1 MSTLTMVSG
10 AFTLQALGPV
20 RSRRVEGLPSDD
32 RAALYVAS
40 FEGGAEPVAYDTP
53 HDELYFVADHCV
65 LDHAG
70 TVVSP
75 IVEQIALLNYGY
87 IITWSQMF
95 WFEGF
100 CVFDGR
106 VAFLSIGRDEGYCS
120 FGGIIRYV
128 TGGAGARVTRDGLE
142 AYLSS
147 ESIALSRAEVEAL
160 EIMAH
165 QVERLPRVSL

>member
-1 MSTLTMVSG
+1 MATLTMMSG
-10 AFTLQALGPV
+10 SFTLQALGPV
-20 RSRRVEGLPSDD
+20 RSRRVYGLRADD

-40 FEGGAEPVAYDTP
+40 LEGASQPLENDDPY
-53 HDELYFVADHCV
+53 DELYFVADHCV
-65 LDHAG
+65 LEHAG

-75 IVEQIALLNYGY
+75 IVEQMALLNYGY
-87 IITWSQMF
+87 IITWSQKF

-100 CVFDGR
+100 CIHDGR
-106 VAFLSIGRDEGYCS
+106 VAFVSIGADEGYCS
-120 FGGIIRYV
+120 HGGVIRYV
-128 TGGAGARVTRDGLE
+128 TGGAGERVSRDGLE

-160 EIMAH
+160 ELMAQ